1 MRQAMVV
8 NFRTDGGPAE
18 EEAFNRFLDAVQ
30 DELLELESVT
40 DPTVSASLSDGTLS
54 IMLTV
59 DAETPEALVKTGM
72 GAIRTA
78 FHAAGAATPDWPTSD
93 EWLAFSGLL
102 VGEGLIGSP
111 A

>member
-1 MRQAMVV
+1 MRQAMMV
-8 NFRTDGGPAE
+8 NFHAEGPAD

-30 DELLELESVT
+30 DELLELGSVT
-40 DPTVSASLSDGTLS
+40 DPTLSASLTNRTIS

-59 DAETPEALVKTGM
+59 DADSPESLVATAM

-78 FHAAGAATPDWPTSD
+78 FHAAGAATPDWPASRN
-93 EWLAFSGLL
+93 WPSFSGLL
-102 VGEGLIGSP
+102 IGDELIGSS

>member
-1 MRQAMVV
+1 MRQAMMV
-8 NFRTDGGPAE
+8 NFHAEGPAD

-30 DELLELESVT
+30 DELLELGSVT
-40 DPTVSASLSDGTLS
+40 DPTLSASLTNRTIS

-59 DAETPEALVKTGM
+59 DADSPESLVATAM

-78 FHAAGAATPDWPTSD
+78 FHAAGAATPDWPASGN
-93 EWLAFSGLL
+93 WPSFSGLL
-102 VGEGLIGSP
+102 IGDELIGSS